1 MTNKTDKELQQ
12 ERLAADIKAY
22 LKKGGVVKTY
32 AHDAVSTQ
40 DSLDKKWSVKRKVEE
55 RVGRA
60 QPLRNRA

>member
-40 DSLDKKWSVKRKVEE
+40 DSLYKQWSVKRKVEK
-55 RVGRA
+55 RV
-60 QPLRNRA
+60 

>member
-12 ERLAADIKAY
+12 DRLAADIKAY

-40 DSLDKKWSVKRKVEE
+40 DSLAKKWSVKRKVEE
-55 RVGRA
+55 RV
-60 QPLRNRA
+60 